1 MATEFVMPK
10 LGLTMEEGTILH
22 WLVDDGATVVPG
34 APVMVIETD
43 KVESDVE
50 ANSTGRLHRI
60 GAEGQTFLCG
70 EVIGL
75 LLAEGESVPTPAT
88 QADQIATVD
97 RVDAAEPKT
106 PVTPAAADMP
116 APLEI
121 NGTRRFVSPNARR
134 LAAERG
140 IDLGAIRGTGP
151 MGRVVSEDL
160 DEARHAQPDDPRPSA
175 REPREQSARSLVP
188 ASAAARDLADL
199 LGIDLATVPPDP
211 VEACVTIDAV
221 ARHVR
226 ARLQRI
232 PSAAFAPVPHRS
244 DAPAAAITMDAD
256 MDAVDEDRFRRS
268 TTGKAP
274 AYTDYIIAAVGRALR
289 AHPGL
294 NAQVTPAGIE
304 LLPDIDVGLAVV
316 LDDGLMVP
324 VVRHA
329 DRLPLAEVAA
339 ETRRLAKAAR
349 QVSLTLRDLEGGTF
363 SVSALGMF
371 GVDAFTPVI
380 NPPNVAILGIGRIR
394 DDLILDRGV
403 VSVVRRT
410 TLSLV
415 WDHRVLDVAPAANFC
430 KTIVQLLNDP
440 AQLD

>member
-106 PVTPAAADMP
+106 PVTPAADMP

-221 ARHVR
+221 AGHVR

-232 PSAAFAPVPHRS
+232 PSAASAPAPHRS

-274 AYTDYIIAAVGRALR
+274 SYSDYVVASVGRALR

-294 NAQVTPAGIE
+294 NAQITDHGIV
-304 LLPDIDVGLAVV
+304 LLPDIHVGLAVA
-316 LDDGLMVP
+316 LDDGLIVP
-324 VVRHA
+324 VVRHVDGLPIA
-329 DRLPLAEVAA
+329 ELASETSRLTA
-339 ETRRLAKAAR
+339 AAR
-349 QVSLTLRDLEGGTF
+349 RASLTSSELEGGPFLVTD
-363 SVSALGMF
+363 LGMF

-380 NPPNVAILGIGRIR
+380 TPPNVAIFGIGRIR
-394 DDLILDRGV
+394 DDLTLTRGV
-403 VSVVRRT
+403 VDVVRRA
-410 TLSLV
+410 TLTLT
-415 WDHRVLDVAPAANFC
+415 WDHRVVDGVTAANFC
-430 KTIVQLLNDP
+430 KTVVQLLNDP

>member
-1 MATEFVMPK
+1 MASEFVMPK
-10 LGLTMEEGTILH
+10 LGLTMEEGTILQ

-88 QADQIATVD
+88 QADQIAMVD
-97 RVDAAEPKT
+97 RVDAAALET
-106 PVTPAAADMP
+106 PIKPAAEMP
-116 APLEI
+116 APLEL

-211 VEACVTIDAV
+211 IEACVTIDAV

-232 PSAAFAPVPHRS
+232 PSAAPAPVPHRS
-244 DAPAAAITMDAD
+244 DAPAASITMDAD

-274 AYTDYIIAAVGRALR
+274 AYADYVIAAVGRALR

-294 NAQVTPAGIE
+294 NAQITPAGIE
-304 LLPDIDVGLAVV
+304 LLPDIHVGIVV
-316 LDDGLMVP
+316 ALDDGLMVP

-329 DRLPLAEVAA
+329 DRFPLAEVAA
-339 ETRRLAKAAR
+339 ETSRLAKAAR
-349 QVSLTLRDLEGGTF
+349 HVSLTSRDLEGGSF

-380 NPPNVAILGIGRIR
+380 NPPNVAMLGIGRIR
-394 DDLILDRGV
+394 DDLTLDRGV
-403 VSVVRRT
+403 VSVVRRM
-410 TLSLV
+410 TLSLT

-430 KTIVQLLNDP
+430 QAIVQLLNDP